1 MSNSN
6 NKLLIENIYT
16 NIVKTSR
23 NKTFFLDLNVDDTVE
38 GRFDVI
44 ILHSFIFF
52 NFFIYKD
59 NEKSKLPQM
68 LFDHMFLDF
77 DSNLREMGFGDI
89 AVNKRM
95 KQFIKAFYGR
105 ISNYSKSISELTEQ
119 NRDSLLKETILRNI
133 YKDKETPIEYINFW
147 SRYIIN
153 NINYL
158 NKKSLKQNID
168 NFFIFKNDIQWNKI
182 IL

>member
-1 MSNSN
+1 MHILD

-23 NKTFFLDLNVDDTVE
+23 NKSFFLDYKVDDTVE
-38 GRFDVI
+38 GRFDI
-44 ILHSFIFF
+44 ILLHSFIIF
-52 NFFIYKD
+52 NYFISVEKG
-59 NEKSKLPQM
+59 KSKLPQL

-105 ISNYSKSISELTEQ
+105 IDSYSKS
-119 NRDSLLKETILRNI
+119 LLSFNESNDCTMLNETISRNV
-133 YKDKETPIEYINFW
+133 YKEKSVAVTCIEFWKNYIVSNIDYIN
-147 SRYIIN
+147 N
-153 NINYL
+153 NTYDDNIENL
-158 NKKSLKQNID
+158 FSFNGLKM
-168 NFFIFKNDIQWNKI
+168 
-182 IL
+182 

>member
-1 MSNSN
+1 MSNLN

-23 NKTFFLDLNVDDTVE
+23 NKNFFLDFQVNDTVE

-44 ILHSFIFF
+44 ILHSFMVF
-52 NFFIYKD
+52 NFFIHIKD
-59 NEKSKLPQM
+59 NKSKIPQN
-68 LFDHMFLDF
+68 LFDHMFKDF

-105 ISNYSKSISELTEQ
+105 ISNYSKSLSQFKESGDDT
-119 NRDSLLKETILRNI
+119 LLKETILRNI
-133 YKDKETPIEYINFW
+133 YKESKVENKYVNFWKEYIISNIEHFNKNTL
-147 SRYIIN
+147 SR
-153 NINYL
+153 
-158 NKKSLKQNID
+158 NID
-168 NFFIFKNDIQWNKI
+168 TLFLFKGLD
-182 IL
+182 